1 MQYFGHVFSDTHQ
14 SEMGLAR
21 YMYLYDRVALCLII
35 HLKWFYSSIGPLIW
49 GCFFTVFKQRKR
61 PVSALSWIVRL
72 SHFMG
77 ASLSAAPS

>member
-1 MQYFGHVFSDTHQ
+1 MFFSDTHQ
-14 SEMGLAR
+14 SEIGLAR
-21 YMYLYDRVALCLII
+21 CMYLYD
-35 HLKWFYSSIGPLIW
+35 SGPLFNYTLKMVLFLNW
-49 GCFFTVFKQRKR
+49 SPNMGLFFTVFKQRKR